1 MMLALVVPLA
11 YNAVRNHPE
20 TPMMRFL
27 LIVTLALAALWG
39 GYWYVGQRAVEKQGA
54 AFLEHLSDNG
64 WQLGYE
70 GLETRGFPS
79 RFDTTV
85 TGLDLADPSGEFGW
99 QTPIFQLLS
108 LSYQPNRVI
117 AVWPQTQSL
126 RIGGETIII
135 SSEGMLASAT
145 VTVSTNPA
153 FETATV
159 EVGRVGLQSK
169 TGWAA
174 SADRALIAMRSASED
189 GLSYDAYLD
198 TSELVLPL
206 AMRERLDPKADLPAS
221 IEMLKFDAAMA
232 FDRPL
237 DFSALTD
244 PTPALI
250 GLDLKEMR
258 LVWGDVVMSVSGAL
272 ASKGGQ
278 PSGKITVEVTGWDR
292 MVSLG
297 VNAGLIHPADE
308 KTWRSVGASFAQ
320 GAETVEVPLTIEKG
334 QIWLGMFPI
343 GYLPSF

>member
-11 YNAVRNHPE
+11 YNAVRNLWKS
-20 TPMMRFL
+20 PMMRL
-27 LIVTLALAALWG
+27 LLVITLALAGLWG
-39 GYWYVGQRAVEKQGA
+39 GYWFVGQAAVEKQGV
-54 AFLEHLSDNG
+54 AFLEQLSNDG
-64 WQLGYE
+64 WQVGYE
-70 GLETRGFPS
+70 SLETHGFPS

-99 QTPIFQLLS
+99 QTPLFQLLA
-108 LSYQPNRVI
+108 LSYQPNKVI
-117 AVWPQTQSL
+117 AVWPKDQRL
-126 RIGGETIII
+126 RIGGDTINI
-135 SSEGMLASAT
+135 SSEGMRASAT
-145 VTVSTNPA
+145 VAVSTNPA

-189 GLSYDAYLD
+189 VLSYDAYLD

-206 AMRERLDPKADLPAS
+206 AMREQFDPKADLPAS
-221 IEMLKFDAAMA
+221 IEMLKFDAALA

-237 DFSALTD
+237 DSSALTGQ
-244 PTPALI
+244 TPALI

-258 LVWGDVVMSVSGAL
+258 LVWGDLVMSVSGAL
-272 ASKGGQ
+272 TYEGGQ
-278 PSGKITVEVTGWDR
+278 PSGKITVNVTGWDR

-320 GAETVEVPLTIEKG
+320 GAETVEVPLTIKKG

>member
-1 MMLALVVPLA
+1 
-11 YNAVRNHPE
+11 
-20 TPMMRFL
+20 MMRFL
-27 LIVTLALAALWG
+27 LTVTLALASLWG
-39 GYWYVGQRAVEKQGA
+39 GYWYVGQRAVEKQRA
-54 AFLEHLSDNG
+54 AFLEQLSDNG
-64 WQLGYE
+64 WQVSYE
-70 GLETRGFPS
+70 SLETRGFPS
-79 RFDTTV
+79 RFDTTL
-85 TGLDLADPSGEFGW
+85 TGLDLADPSGELGW

-108 LSYQPNRVI
+108 HSYQPNKVI
-117 AVWPQTQSL
+117 AVWPEDQRL
-126 RIGGETIII
+126 RIGGDSITI
-135 SSEGMLASAT
+135 SSEGMRASAT

-153 FETATV
+153 LQTATV

-174 SADRALIAMRSASED
+174 SADRALVAMRSASEV
-189 GLSYDAYLD
+189 GLGYDAYLD

-206 AMRERLDPKADLPAS
+206 AMREQLDPKADLPAS

-237 DFSALTD
+237 DFSALTG

-258 LVWGDVVMSVSGAL
+258 LVWGDFVMSVSGAL
-272 ASKGGQ
+272 TSEGGQ
-278 PSGKITVEVTGWDR
+278 PSGKITVTITGWDR

-320 GAETVEVPLTIEKG
+320 GAETVEVPLTIDSG
-334 QIWLGMFPI
+334 QIWLGMFQI
-343 GYLPSF
+343 GYLPVF